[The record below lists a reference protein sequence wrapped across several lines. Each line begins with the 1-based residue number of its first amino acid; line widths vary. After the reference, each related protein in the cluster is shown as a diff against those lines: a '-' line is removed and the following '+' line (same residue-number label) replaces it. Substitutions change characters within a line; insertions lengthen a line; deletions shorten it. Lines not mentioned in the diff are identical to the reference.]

1 MISAAAIF
9 ILFIFIYRK
18 CKNTVPHPQQN
29 PSTTIATAEPAQA
42 TDQEQ
47 HVERGMELVPRDREH
62 LPNWRYFDRA
72 LQLTQSVDPGRDHP
86 RTILGEARAEGTNG

>member
-1 MISAAAIF
+1 
-9 ILFIFIYRK
+9 
-18 CKNTVPHPQQN
+18 
-29 PSTTIATAEPAQA
+29 
-42 TDQEQ
+42 
-47 HVERGMELVPRDREH
+47 MELVPRDREH